1 MILFP
6 LFDCLTCRALC
17 VNGAMGPE
25 KAINL
30 EWGPWFILSAQPS
43 FGEPPSGKGPSEDR
57 RRPRFSPERPCRGR
71 GRTFAKV
78 RPSRQRALTRA
89 DQDAS
94 VSSLRGSSFLQVTLP
109 PSPSFLRALC
119 PPSTCPVGAG
129 KKERDATIS
138 NCRRCPKSAL
148 NGMAPVVFRHHSE
161 EVA

>member
-17 VNGAMGPE
+17 VNGAMAPE

-30 EWGPWFILSAQPS
+30 EWGPWFILSARPP
-43 FGEPPSGKGPSEDR
+43 FGEPTSGKGPSEGR
-57 RRPRFSPERPCRGR
+57 RRPRFSPERSCRGR

-78 RPSRQRALTRA
+78 RPSRQRALIRA

-94 VSSLRGSSFLQVTLP
+94 VSSFRGLNLLQVTFP
-109 PSPSFLRALC
+109 PSASFLRALRRR
-119 PPSTCPVGAG
+119 PAPSGQAQ
-129 KKERDATIS
+129 KERCYNIELSEMSEKRPQRD
-138 NCRRCPKSAL
+138 
-148 NGMAPVVFRHHSE
+148 GPVVFRHHSE